1 MTGNWF
7 KVSREIFS
15 HPIADDKPWDRLS
28 AWLYLISLAAHDNYT
43 TIIRQHEYPLMRGQL
58 AISMTDFAEKTG
70 WTKEKVRM
78 FLAWLRRHGMIQL
91 YSDHASTFVKI
102 VNYDKWQ
109 GTQSNTLDN
118 TENDT
123 ENNTADGF
131 VEQTEEGV
139 SNIADNIAHNT
150 ANNTPSEESPPCIL
164 LKKEGRRSSTK
175 EPPTPKKSKPNY
187 SATMNYETGRFEITA
202 EALAKL
208 DQDHP
213 TVELEAEI
221 KNAEGWCL
229 DTAKK
234 HKIVN
239 GMSFLGK
246 WMTKPTCKQRDT
258 VTRFNSGALKGQIYR
273 VNHANGRV
281 QANKRPEPICDLKK
295 LGIKGTE

>member
-7 KVSREIFS
+7 KVSREVFS
-15 HPIADDKPWDRLS
+15 HEIADDKPWCQAF
-28 AWLYLISLAAHDNYT
+28 AWLYLVSMASHDDYSFQKRAHD
-43 TIIRQHEYPLMRGQL
+43 YPLKRGQL
-58 AISMTDFAEKTG
+58 ALSMTTFGKKAG
-70 WTKEKVRM
+70 WNKSKVRR
-78 FLAWLRRHGMIQL
+78 FLAWLHEKGMIKS
-91 YSDHASTFVKI
+91 YSDGFSGSFIKI

-109 GTQSNTLDN
+109 GTVDDTMGDTVDDTVALASQQRKVGNDDTVDDTVDSTV
-118 TENDT
+118 NDT
-123 ENNTADGF
+123 GN
-131 VEQTEEGV
+131 
-139 SNIADNIAHNT
+139 
-150 ANNTPSEESPPCIL
+150 
-164 LKKEGRRSSTK
+164 KEGSSHTLFKKRAARSKEKDSTL
-175 EPPTPKKSKPNY
+175 PSKKSKPTY
-187 SATMNYETGRFEITA
+187 SAVMNYETGRFEISA

-213 TVELEAEI
+213 TVDLEAEI

-273 VNHANGRV
+273 VNHSGAQV
-281 QANKRPEPICDLKK
+281 QENKRPEPVMDISKFTRKD
-295 LGIKGTE
+295 